1 MGNKTD
7 TVLYG
12 AELIRLPGF
21 ICDFVFVFVFWSDL
35 QRPNLVPCKRRRIAA
50 SRGLRRLT
58 PSVSALKRKKEM
70 GGWVGGGGRKAL
82 SPLPPPSTYLSKPT
96 RTLKNV
102 RTQRRV
108 ML

>member
-21 ICDFVFVFVFWSDL
+21 ICDFFFVFVFWSDL

-70 GGWVGGGGRKAL
+70 GGGWGGEEKHSL
-82 SPLPPPSTYLSKPT
+82 HFPLLLLTFRSLHA
-96 RTLKNV
+96 R
-102 RTQRRV
+102 
-108 ML
+108 

>member
-21 ICDFVFVFVFWSDL
+21 ICDFFLFLFFGVTFNVLTSY
-35 QRPNLVPCKRRRIAA
+35 PAKRRRIPA

-58 PSVSALKRKKEM
+58 PPVSALKRKKEM
-70 GGWVGGGGRKAL
+70 GGGGGGGWEEKHSL
-82 SPLPPPSTYLSKPT
+82 HFPLLPLTFRSLHA
-96 RTLKNV
+96 R
-102 RTQRRV
+102 
-108 ML
+108 

>member
-21 ICDFVFVFVFWSDL
+21 ICDFFFVFVFWSDL

-70 GGWVGGGGRKAL
+70 GGGWGGKKSTL
-82 SPLPPPSTYLSKPT
+82 STSPSFYLPFEAY
-96 RTLKNV
+96 
-102 RTQRRV
+102 TQAKKC
-108 ML
+108 

>member
-21 ICDFVFVFVFWSDL
+21 ICDFNFVFVFWSDL

-70 GGWVGGGGRKAL
+70 GGWGGGGKKSTL
-82 SPLPPPSTYLSKPT
+82 STSPSFYLPFEAYTHAK
-96 RTLKNV
+96 KC
-102 RTQRRV
+102 
-108 ML
+108 